1 MEKTKLT
8 VNDTTHTLEADPVMP
23 LIFMLRN
30 RLGLM
35 DKGICR

>member
-8 VNDTTHTLEADPVMP
+8 VNDTTHTLETGPAMP
-23 LIFMLRN
+23 LIFVLRN

-35 DKGICR
+35 DKGI